1 MKKKLLILFL
11 VLVTVISALTVPVTA
26 GGSDT
31 IKSCLNVSMDN
42 TDASGHGYTWD
53 NIECVFVMD
62 GLKIN
67 TTDMYGIML
76 PANSKVEIKGDN
88 YITAASYGIHCLS
101 NVEFYG
107 SGTLTIVAAE
117 AGVICVSTKPSD
129 NARFKSGNIIFKD
142 TKIGIYSENAKLSFT
157 GAKIDIKAS
166 ERSIHANNLQ
176 MTGGKMDL
184 NGGIYAKGAVDIT
197 DTTLSITSDSKAIEA
212 LGNVSIVGKTV
223 LAGENT
229 STLAAVD
236 SYGAEACL
244 RVTPQDKKGAPSLL
258 FGDGVSPV
266 WDYVIFAAVALAAV
280 AVIAIPVAIKYKKTA
295 KLIALSEQN
304 QKEKGKKNSK

>member
-11 VLVTVISALTVPVTA
+11 VLVTVTAALTVPVTA

-107 SGTLTIVAAE
+107 NGTLTIVAAE

-129 NARFKSGNIIFKD
+129 NARFKSGNIVFKD

-157 GAKIDIKAS
+157 GAKINIQAS

-176 MTGGKMDL
+176 ITGGKLDL
-184 NGGIYAKGAVDIT
+184 NGSIYAKGAVGIT
-197 DTTLSITSDSKAIEA
+197 DTTLSIATTSKAIEA
-212 LGNVSIVGKTV
+212 LGEVSIVGKSV

-229 STLAAVD
+229 STLKAVD
-236 SYGAEACL
+236 SYGSEACL

-258 FGDGVSPV
+258 FGDNVSPV
-266 WDYVIFAAVALAAV
+266 WDYVVFASIALAAV

-304 QKEKGKKNSK
+304 KNASKKKSSR